1 MKKLLAAMFVALLM
15 VGCGGENEPTL
26 GEIWENRGFLRS
38 DGLHTS
44 YYENGQKKWDRN
56 YKDGEPDGLSISWK
70 ENGQKSSEINF
81 KDGKWD
87 GLATRWWL
95 NGQKRM
101 KKNFKN
107 GLLVTGIAW
116 KPNGEKCPQ
125 TNVVDGNGVV
135 VEYNEDGTENG
146 KGGWDLY
153 LGDPS
158 SPTPIHLRQLS
169 TSRHDLGGTYTPSV
183 PGRTK

>member
-70 ENGQKSSEINF
+70 ENGQKSSEWTYC
-81 KDGKWD
+81 DGEQE
-87 GLATRWWL
+87 GLSTRWYE
-95 NGQKRM
+95 NGQKS
-101 KKNFKN
+101 
-107 GLLVTGIAW
+107 LEET
-116 KPNGEKCPQ
+116 
-125 TNVVDGNGVV
+125 
-135 VEYNEDGTENG
+135 
-146 KGGWDLY
+146 Y
-153 LGDPS
+153 LND
-158 SPTPIHLRQLS
+158 TV
-169 TSRHDLGGTYTPSV
+169 TSRTEWDESGTQTS
-183 PGRTK
+183 R